1 MVDRRCT
8 PKSLLSLDGCRIV
21 QEAGALKPTE
31 NQATSDECRRAR
43 ISQFSEVTPSSS
55 PVLSRNAFPQEA
67 GQLDIQ
73 VAPAV
78 GNEVDHPGYEDPHGD
93 MPVDD
98 EDMPP
103 PQRQHPEPDLDDDP
117 IELDTGGDPPSQP
130 P

>member
-1 MVDRRCT
+1 MTVLWNESKGSTARPGPDVG
-8 PKSLLSLDGCRIV
+8 LDFTD
-21 QEAGALKPTE
+21 QPAPA
-31 NQATSDECRRAR
+31 SDM
-43 ISQFSEVTPSSS
+43 P
-55 PVLSRNAFPQEA
+55 PQ
-67 GQLDIQ
+67 
-73 VAPAV
+73 APAV

-103 PQRQHPEPDLDDDP
+103 RQRQHPEPDLDDDP